1 MPNVSHLYKITSTH
15 IKAALLSY
23 WRFKR
28 QMNCMDEVSVCYT
41 SMDVAVD
48 TGGFLFEVEVKTS
61 KSDLVQGEKRKDK
74 HERYANIGN
83 GKKSFEAKYIPNQ
96 FYVCVPTELV
106 DVAKEWCKKTNPN
119 YGVLEF
125 RSLHWGGWE
134 DMIRVAKKA
143 KFLHENTITPHQKNE
158 LMQRAA
164 SARAMTYQRMAY
176 KYTDQDEDY
185 SI

>member
-1 MPNVSHLYKITSTH
+1 
-15 IKAALLSY
+15 
-23 WRFKR
+23 
-28 QMNCMDEVSVCYT
+28 MNCMDEVSVCYT
-41 SMDVAVD
+41 SADIMVD
-48 TGGFLFEVEVKTS
+48 TGGFLFEIEVKTS

-74 HERYANIGN
+74 HERYAHIDETKRGH
-83 GKKSFEAKYIPNQ
+83 KSKDIPNQ
-96 FYVCVPTELV
+96 YYICVPTELV

-125 RSLHWGGWE
+125 CSRDWGGWE

-143 KFLHENTITPHQKNE
+143 KFLHNNPITVHQKHE
-158 LMQRAA
+158 LMSRAS

-176 KYTDQDEDY
+176 TYTDKDEDY